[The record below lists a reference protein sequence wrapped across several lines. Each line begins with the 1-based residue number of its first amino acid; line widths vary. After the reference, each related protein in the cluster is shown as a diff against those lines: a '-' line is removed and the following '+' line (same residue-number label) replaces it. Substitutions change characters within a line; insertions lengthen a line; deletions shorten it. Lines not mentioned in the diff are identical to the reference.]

1 VWWCFGLG
9 LECLGERTAR
19 ASEGQG
25 QGHDLVGRDFGGCA
39 SVQVLRLFEF
49 WDTLWPELSCAA
61 LRSAYYFALSS
72 LVQHEP

>member
-49 WDTLWPELSCAA
+49 
-61 LRSAYYFALSS
+61 
-72 LVQHEP
+72 